1 MELELTSRLACHKS
15 CLDRIKDLSCY
26 DTALPDA
33 DLARRRTST
42 RMDLSSLSCLAWGA
56 FSSHAAKKKS
66 ASGLCSG
73 HATQNFWPGVHFTC
87 IRGSKAAAIINM
99 PRLMFQHSCN
109 HSNYNSSSSSTTI
122 TTSSNYRA
130 VGVMKT
136 TNYNRFKL
144 LMQRINEHNK

>member
-1 MELELTSRLACHKS
+1 MLTVNNNHSMLHSLA
-15 CLDRIKDLSCY
+15 
-26 DTALPDA
+26 ALPTNSSIR
-33 DLARRRTST
+33 ARLVP
-42 RMDLSSLSCLAWGA
+42 MQP
-56 FSSHAAKKKS
+56 KKS

-73 HATQNFWPGVHFTC
+73 HATQNFWPAVHFTC
-87 IRGSKAAAIINM
+87 IRGSKAAAIINV